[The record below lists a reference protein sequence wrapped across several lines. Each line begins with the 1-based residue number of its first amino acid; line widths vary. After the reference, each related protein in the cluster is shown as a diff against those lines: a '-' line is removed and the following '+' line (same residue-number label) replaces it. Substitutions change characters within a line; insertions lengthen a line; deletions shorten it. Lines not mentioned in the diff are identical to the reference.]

1 MKIGAILLAPIALA
15 AASAINAAPPA
26 TAGFTVASLGQTVHV
41 RNLPVTPLRVLE
53 DSRCPKD
60 ARCLWA
66 GRVRLSVRVGR
77 TVRELTLGQPIPIGR
92 GTLELAAVV
101 PERTTRHRTIL
112 PSAYR
117 FGFRVDRTG
126 GMHLISD

>member
-1 MKIGAILLAPIALA
+1 MKTGAILLAPIALA
-15 AASAINAAPPA
+15 AASAINGAPPA
-26 TAGFTVASLGQTVHV
+26 TAGFTVASLGQTVRV
-41 RNLPVTPLRVLE
+41 RNVPVTPLRVLE

-66 GRVRLSVRVGR
+66 GRVRLSARVGR
-77 TVRELTLGQPIPIGR
+77 TVRELTLGQPIPVAH

-101 PERTTRHRTIL
+101 PERTTRNRTIQ
-112 PSAYR
+112 PNAYR

-126 GMHLISD
+126 GMQLIGD